1 MSLQFALIS
10 ISSMAVQRVVN
21 AYGTVVIAA
30 FTATNRIE
38 QLIHQPYTTLGTSL
52 ATYSGQNYGAE
63 KYDRVYTGYRK
74 GLLIM
79 AVTTAIMILVMQFFG
94 GTITSLFVTD
104 DRVVALGAMGL
115 RITSLFYLAL
125 GLIYVV
131 RGVLTGVGDAFF
143 ALFNG
148 IVEVIGRFT
157 LPILMT
163 KYMGM
168 GETGIWVSAGVVWV
182 VSGVTAWYRY
192 RTYLYDRIKPLKA

>member
-1 MSLQFALIS
+1 
-10 ISSMAVQRVVN
+10 MAV
-21 AYGTVVIAA
+21 
-30 FTATNRIE
+30 
-38 QLIHQPYTTLGTSL
+38 LTS
-52 ATYSGQNYGAE
+52 
-63 KYDRVYTGYRK
+63 V
-74 GLLIM
+74 
-79 AVTTAIMILVMQFFG
+79 MILVMQLFG
-94 GTITSLFVTD
+94 GAITSLFVTD
-104 DRVVALGAMGL
+104 PKVIELGRTGL

-168 GETGIWVSAGVVWV
+168 GSTGIWVSAGVVWV
-182 VSGVTAWYRY
+182 VSGVSAWWRY
-192 RTYLYDRIKPLKA
+192 RTFLHDRIKPAKV